1 MQSQIGTPSSL
12 AAMGHNPLLAAAFTA
27 QHVAHGVGQSGGALS
42 QIHPAFLHP
51 FYQLHPGFGQL
62 RPMLAAAAAA
72 AGGQAAA
79 DRPGSG
85 GKSFTIDAI
94 LGREGKIQ
102 ASESTSTST
111 TATSPRAGTVAT
123 PGRDSGAGSSR
134 LGPAT
139 ATLGV
144 LQHRQHRLQSAG
156 HPYLT
161 TLAQCTAPLGFRS
174 AFSSTRGKYNS
185 IFRLKSHNKVKL
197 LNLFNASAQIDFTN

>member
-1 MQSQIGTPSSL
+1 MGRCRRSTPHS
-12 AAMGHNPLLAAAFTA
+12 F
-27 QHVAHGVGQSGGALS
+27 
-42 QIHPAFLHP
+42 IP

-79 DRPGSG
+79 ERPGSG

-94 LGREGKIQ
+94 LGRDGNVQ
-102 ASESTSTST
+102 TSESSHTST
-111 TATSPRAGTVAT
+111 TATSSTSPRAQSVMA
-123 PGRDSGAGSSR
+123 PGSRDSGVGSSR

-139 ATLGV
+139 AALGV

-174 AFSSTRGKYNS
+174 AFSSARGKNISLS
-185 IFRLKSHNKVKL
+185 IILTIFFVSSAGTFLCIFCRQYMSLFASIATIVVSVVDFR
-197 LNLFNASAQIDFTN
+197 

>member
-1 MQSQIGTPSSL
+1 MQSQVGTAGSL

-27 QHVAHGVGQSGGALS
+27 QHVAHQAVTHGAGQSGGALS

-51 FYQLHPGFGQL
+51 FYQLHPGFGAQL

-72 AGGQAAA
+72 AGSQAGAVA
-79 DRPGSG
+79 ERPGSG

-94 LGREGKIQ
+94 LGRDGKIQ
-102 ASESTSTST
+102 SSESSGTGTSVVGSGG
-111 TATSPRAGTVAT
+111 PRTQT
-123 PGRDSGAGSSR
+123 PSSAVQGCREPAAGSSR

-139 ATLGV
+139 AALGV

-161 TLAQCTAPLGFRS
+161 SLAQCTAPLNFRS
-174 AFSSTRGKYNS
+174 AFSSARGNYV
-185 IFRLKSHNKVKL
+185 F
-197 LNLFNASAQIDFTN
+197 LFLHFCMFWGLW